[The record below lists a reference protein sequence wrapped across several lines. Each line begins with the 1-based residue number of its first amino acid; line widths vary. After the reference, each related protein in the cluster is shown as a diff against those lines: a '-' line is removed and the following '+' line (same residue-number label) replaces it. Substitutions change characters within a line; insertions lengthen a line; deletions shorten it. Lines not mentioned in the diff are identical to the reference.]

1 MQFAQPFLFAWFG
14 YVLCLPTKCTRR
26 QHKHFWHGSFTGE
39 LNKIKIYMKIIF
51 PLLTA
56 GILLIASC
64 DNKKTEASE
73 KETVAVSDVPVT
85 TVAKTAE
92 AEGKK
97 TVLTVDEVPD
107 SVVQSFNTKYPS
119 IKPIEWVKY
128 EPIESDDMKMDDE
141 YYYVRYNNDGADYMS
156 WYNNQGEWVKTST
169 KIPGNSKLPDAVNKT
184 INAQY
189 PNYTIVEIDKEND
202 KNMEMYEVELKNG
215 EEKAK
220 LKILAD
226 GTIYKRKN

>member
-1 MQFAQPFLFAWFG
+1 
-14 YVLCLPTKCTRR
+14 
-26 QHKHFWHGSFTGE
+26 
-39 LNKIKIYMKIIF
+39 MKIIF
-51 PLLTA
+51 PLLSA
-56 GILLIASC
+56 GLLMLASC
-64 DNKKTEASE
+64 DNDKKDATVTTE
-73 KETVAVSDVPVT
+73 TTTVSDVPVT

-92 AEGKK
+92 VEGKK
-97 TVLTVDEVPD
+97 TVITVDQVPEPI
-107 SVVQSFNTKYPS
+107 VKSFNVKYPT

-128 EPIESDDMKMDDE
+128 EPIESDELDMDDE

-184 INAQY
+184 INDQY

-202 KNMEMYEVELKNG
+202 KNMEMYEIELKNG

-220 LKILAD
+220 LKVLAD
-226 GTIYKRKN
+226 GTIYKRKD